1 MQLPLNSTAIFE
13 LLIQVNFGARL
24 LPGVAGGL
32 MLFSD
37 SSLDFHAMFVTVSPV
52 DILKVLEIG

>member
-13 LLIQVNFGARL
+13 LLTQVNFGARL
-24 LPGVAGGL
+24 LPGVVGDL

-37 SSLDFHAMFVTVSPV
+37 NSLDFHAIFVTVSPV